1 MGQTGRKP
9 NPTPVR
15 LVSDT
20 HRADRH
26 GNRAEAEE
34 GVARSAATFG
44 ELQEPPHLFG
54 QGLRA
59 WRRYIAPAWWLD
71 ASREVCAVAFC
82 DLWHEYCQNRKA
94 FTAAKHQQ
102 LRNYMQELGLTDER
116 NRFGVGRDKT
126 GDEFFDEQ
134 PANAAGAA

>member
-9 NPTPVR
+9 AQAAVR
-15 LVSDT
+15 LVTDS
-20 HRADRH
+20 HRTTRH
-26 GNRAEAEE
+26 GDQAQAEE
-34 GVARSAATFG
+34 NAAKSAATFG
-44 ELQEPPHLFG
+44 NLEEPPHLFG

-71 ASREVCAVAFC
+71 ASREVCAIAFC
-82 DLWHEYCQNRKA
+82 DLWHEYCQGRKA

-126 GDEFFDEQ
+126 GDEFFDD
-134 PANAAGAA
+134 PPGAA